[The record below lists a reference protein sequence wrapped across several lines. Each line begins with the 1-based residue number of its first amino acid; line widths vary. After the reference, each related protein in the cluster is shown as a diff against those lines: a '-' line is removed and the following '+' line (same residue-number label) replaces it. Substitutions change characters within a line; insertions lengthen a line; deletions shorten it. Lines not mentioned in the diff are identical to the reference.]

1 MDEGAPQLAHAIHR
15 LPAATA
21 ADSPV
26 GLRLAALERK
36 LWSKAT
42 SWGPE
47 LFRELGR
54 RNVALL
60 YAVAA
65 DGAGGDAGRAGG
77 TGAPSSSSSTAAA
90 ADAPILGYVIYS
102 TSSLACH
109 VSKVV
114 VVPEERRRG
123 LGRALVRAALAAAV
137 SERRVRAAT
146 LHVNAANAPA
156 LALYASLGFVA
167 DGELANYYAPGRPA
181 FKMLLE
187 PLGSAA
193 SYTSELT
200 SEVSAPPSDARPSLR
215 MPFLN

>member
-1 MDEGAPQLAHAIHR
+1 MERAADEPLAHAVLR

-26 GLRLAALERK
+26 GRRLAALERK

-42 SWGPE
+42 SWGPD

-65 DGAGGDAGRAGG
+65 DGGGGDDAIAGHTGV
-77 TGAPSSSSSTAAA
+77 TGAPSSSSSSSSSSTATA

-114 VVPEERRRG
+114 VVPEARRRG
-123 LGRALVRAALAAAV
+123 LGRALVLAALAAAV

-146 LHVNAANAPA
+146 LHVDAGNAPA
-156 LALYASLGFVA
+156 LALYRSLGFGA
-167 DGELANYYAPGRPA
+167 DGELADYYAPGRPA
-181 FKMLLE
+181 LKLLLE
-187 PLGSAA
+187 PLGSVA
-193 SYTSELT
+193 SCAQ
-200 SEVSAPPSDARPSLR
+200 VS
-215 MPFLN
+215 